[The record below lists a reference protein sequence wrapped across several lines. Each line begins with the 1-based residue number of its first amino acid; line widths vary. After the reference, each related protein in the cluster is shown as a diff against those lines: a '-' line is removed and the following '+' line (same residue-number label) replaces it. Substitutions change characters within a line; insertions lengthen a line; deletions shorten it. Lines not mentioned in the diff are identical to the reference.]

1 MLNQFKKS
9 VLLVSVGVILGAGV
23 MAVSGVSA
31 GANNTVC
38 ANKKTG
44 AMRMASACSASE
56 SDVTSSLKGATGA
69 TGATGPAGPAMGG
82 ATKNAS
88 AFPNAFVTYASTSR
102 TLTVDEVLVN
112 RIIVTS
118 QTAEITLTMP
128 TAVSALTAIEGEK
141 ATTTFEFTIVNNGTG
156 LVTLA
161 PGVGMTTIGNTTVTA
176 SSATTDGSGSWMCV
190 VTVKDVSAICYRKY
204 SELLVTNLLSGC

>member
-1 MLNQFKKS
+1 
-9 VLLVSVGVILGAGV
+9 
-23 MAVSGVSA
+23 
-31 GANNTVC
+31 
-38 ANKKTG
+38 
-44 AMRMASACSASE
+44 MASACSASE

-69 TGATGPAGPAMGG
+69 TGATGPAGPAGPAMGG

-118 QTAEITLTMP
+118 QTAAITLTMP

-156 LVTLA
+156 LITLA

-190 VTVKDVSAICYRKY
+190 VTVKDVSAICYRK
-204 SELLVTNLLSGC
+204 

>member
-9 VLLVSVGVILGAGV
+9 VLLVSVGMILGAGV

-31 GANNTVC
+31 AANNTVC
-38 ANKKTG
+38 ANKKTA
-44 AMRMASACSASE
+44 AMRMASSCSSSE
-56 SDVTSSLKGATGA
+56 SDVTSSLKGATGDKGA
-69 TGATGPAGPAMGG
+69 TGATGAAGAAGPAMGG
-82 ATKNAS
+82 ATANAS
-88 AFPNAFVTYASTSR
+88 AFPNAFVSYASTTS
-102 TLTVDEVLVN
+102 TFTVAQLLTN

-118 QTAEITLTMP
+118 QTAPITITMP
-128 TAVSALTAIEGEK
+128 TAAATLTAIDGEK

-161 PGVGMTTIGNTTVTA
+161 PGAGFTSVGNMTVTA

-190 VTVKDVSAICYRKY
+190 VTVKDVSAICYRK
-204 SELLVTNLLSGC
+204 

>member
-1 MLNQFKKS
+1 MVNQFKKS
-9 VLLVSVGVILGAGV
+9 ILLVSVGVILGVGV

-31 GANNTVC
+31 GANNAVC

-69 TGATGPAGPAMGG
+69 TGATGPAGPAGPAMGG

-118 QTAEITLTMP
+118 QTAAITLTMP

-156 LVTLA
+156 LITLA

-190 VTVKDVSAICYRKY
+190 VTVKDVSAICYRK
-204 SELLVTNLLSGC
+204 

>member
-1 MLNQFKKS
+1 MYPKKRKIMLNQFKKS
-9 VLLVSVGVILGAGV
+9 VLLVSVGMILGAGV

-31 GANNTVC
+31 AANNTVC
-38 ANKKTG
+38 ENKKTG

-69 TGATGPAGPAMGG
+69 TGPAGPAGPAMGG
-82 ATKNAS
+82 ATSNAS
-88 AFPNAFVTYASTSR
+88 AFPNAFVSYASTTS
-102 TLTVDEVLVN
+102 TFTVAQLLTN

-118 QTAEITLTMP
+118 QTAPITLTMP
-128 TAVSALTAIEGEK
+128 TAAATLTAIEGEK

-161 PGVGMTTIGNTTVTA
+161 PGAGFTSVGNMTVTA

-190 VTVKDVSAICYRKY
+190 VTVKDVAAICYRK
-204 SELLVTNLLSGC
+204 

>member
-1 MLNQFKKS
+1 MLSQFKKS

-38 ANKKTG
+38 ANKNTG

-69 TGATGPAGPAMGG
+69 TGATGPAGPAGPAMGG
-82 ATKNAS
+82 ATSNAS
-88 AFPNAFVTYASTSR
+88 AFPNAFVSYASTTS
-102 TLTVDEVLVN
+102 TFTVAQLLTN

-118 QTAEITLTMP
+118 QTAPITLTMP
-128 TAVSALTAIEGEK
+128 TAATTLTAIDGEK

-161 PGVGMTTIGNTTVTA
+161 PGAGFSSVGNMTVTA

-190 VTVKDVSAICYRKY
+190 VTVKDVSAICYRK
-204 SELLVTNLLSGC
+204 

>member
-1 MLNQFKKS
+1 MINQIKKS
-9 VLLVSVGVILGAGV
+9 VLLVSVGMILGAGV

-31 GANNTVC
+31 AANNTVC

-69 TGATGPAGPAMGG
+69 TGEKGATGATGAALGG

-118 QTAEITLTMP
+118 QTAAITLTMP

-156 LVTLA
+156 LITLA

-190 VTVKDVSAICYRKY
+190 VTVKDVSAICYRK
-204 SELLVTNLLSGC
+204 

>member
-1 MLNQFKKS
+1 MLSQFKKS

-38 ANKKTG
+38 ANKNTG

-69 TGATGPAGPAMGG
+69 TGATGPAGPAGPAMGG
-82 ATKNAS
+82 ATSNAS
-88 AFPNAFVTYASTSR
+88 AFPNAFVSYASTTS
-102 TLTVDEVLVN
+102 TFTVAQLLTN

-118 QTAEITLTMP
+118 QTAPITLTMP
-128 TAVSALTAIEGEK
+128 TAAATLTAIDGEK

-161 PGVGMTTIGNTTVTA
+161 PGAGFSSVGNMTVTA

-190 VTVKDVSAICYRKY
+190 VTVKDVSAICYRK
-204 SELLVTNLLSGC
+204 

>member
-1 MLNQFKKS
+1 MLNQIKKS
-9 VLLVSVGVILGAGV
+9 VLLVSVGMILGAGV

-31 GANNTVC
+31 AANNTVC

-69 TGATGPAGPAMGG
+69 TGEKGATGATGATGPALGG

-118 QTAEITLTMP
+118 QTAPITLTLP

-156 LVTLA
+156 LITLA

-190 VTVKDVSAICYRKY
+190 VTAKDVSAICYRK
-204 SELLVTNLLSGC
+204 

>member
-69 TGATGPAGPAMGG
+69 TGATGPAGPAGPAMGG

-118 QTAEITLTMP
+118 QTAAITLTMP

-156 LVTLA
+156 LITLA

-190 VTVKDVSAICYRKY
+190 VTVKDVSAICYRK
-204 SELLVTNLLSGC
+204 

>member
-69 TGATGPAGPAMGG
+69 TGPAGPAMGG

-102 TLTVDEVLVN
+102 TLTVDEILVN

-128 TAVSALTAIEGEK
+128 PAVSALTAIEGEK

-190 VTVKDVSAICYRKY
+190 VTVKDVSAICYRK
-204 SELLVTNLLSGC
+204 